1 MTYYT
6 MVQLTIEV
14 RWVSYLSMM
23 LQMNPLST
31 VSTPD
36 WFYMLLQLLGC
47 IAILTTLH
55 ALVVPT
61 AAFVVQSVQ
70 A

>member
-1 MTYYT
+1 
-6 MVQLTIEV
+6 
-14 RWVSYLSMM
+14 M

-36 WFYMLLQLLGC
+36 WFYMLLQLLAC

-55 ALVVPT
+55 ALFVST